1 MVSTQASR
9 LFRWLPLIVGL
20 ALMGTSTVWAQA
32 PEGDPPEAPASKAE
46 AEKPPAVDEN
56 AKDEAAKDPEA
67 EPPAVPS
74 PAPPAL
80 PDAAAP
86 PEPNPEPPAPPDAPA
101 AEGQASAAKTEV
113 ETKPAKK
120 ALRPAEDPDLTT
132 FFGEWRAIYSHMQDF
147 PLNETGDSSG
157 LNWYLD
163 QRLDVG
169 VEQDLSDRLSFGAEL
184 ELFYG
189 QVAGEFDHVGAAHR
203 LDARET
209 LPGWDLK
216 NAELRQ
222 LWLTWRSDWFQ
233 LKAGQMGSH
242 WGLGLLANDGRPTPG
257 RLGYQDQGDLSDRVV
272 IATKPFK
279 TLFPKSWAA
288 EIVAALGGGV
298 VYRDENTSLRD
309 GDVGGEALLSV
320 FYPGEQL
327 WVGMYVAGRF
337 AKDEPGTRLDVV
349 ALDFYGRY
357 EPKPGESGL
366 VAAVELAYVTG
377 KTDRI
382 ITADRLGGL
391 NISALGAVGRIG
403 WHFGCIDLRSQLE
416 VGFASG
422 DPDPHDST
430 ITAFSFDPD
439 YKVGLV
445 LFDTVMRGVSAMAA
459 QEAADPERIGQALP
473 GTDLLAS
480 RGRVSNAVY
489 IYPNVSVKPL
499 ERLSLMA
506 GFLWAFSVV
515 EFSQSYQTFKNGGV
529 LTNPYGLS
537 GAGHDLGYEL
547 NLGAAW
553 DQPVWGD
560 FHLVGGLQ
568 AGWFFPGSA
577 FERPDGSRPGIVA
590 RLQSL
595 VAVTW

>member
-1 MVSTQASR
+1 MNTQRCKILS
-9 LFRWLPLIVGL
+9 WLPLAVGL
-20 ALMGTSTVWAQA
+20 LLMGTSLVWAEE
-32 PEGDPPEAPASKAE
+32 PKEDPKEDPAKEPEAG
-46 AEKPPAVDEN
+46 PPAE
-56 AKDEAAKDPEA
+56 
-67 EPPAVPS
+67 PS
-74 PAPPAL
+74 PATPP
-80 PDAAAP
+80 PDAAPP
-86 PEPNPEPPAPPDAPA
+86 PEPSPEPPGPPDAASPPEPSPEPPAPPAAPPA
-101 AEGQASAAKTEV
+101 AARQAPGTQTTV
-113 ETKPAKK
+113 ETKPAKE
-120 ALRPAEDPDLTT
+120 ALRPAEDPDRTT
-132 FFGEWRAIYSHMQDF
+132 FFGEWRGIYSHMQDF
-147 PLNETGDSSG
+147 PLNETGDTSG

-163 QRLDVG
+163 QRLDIG

-189 QVAGEFDHVGAAHR
+189 QVAGEYDHVGAAHR
-203 LDARET
+203 LDARENM
-209 LPGWDLK
+209 PGWDLK

-233 LKAGQMGSH
+233 LKVGQMGSH
-242 WGLGLLANDGRPTPG
+242 WGMGLLANDGRPTPG

-309 GDVGGEALLSV
+309 GDLGGEALLSV

-357 EPKPGESGL
+357 EPKPGESGP
-366 VAAVELAYVTG
+366 VAALELAYLAG

-382 ITADRLGGL
+382 ITADKLEGL
-391 NISALGAVGRIG
+391 NISAFGAVGRVG

-422 DPDPHDST
+422 DPDPHDAT

-473 GTDLLAS
+473 GTDLVAS

-489 IYPNVSVKPL
+489 VYPNVSVKPI

-515 EFSQSYQTFKNGGV
+515 EFNQSYQTFKNGGV

-537 GAGHDLGYEL
+537 GAGHNLGYEL

-560 FHLVGGLQ
+560 FHLVAGLQ
-568 AGWFFPGSA
+568 AGWFFPGKA
-577 FERPDGSRPGIVA
+577 FDRPDGSRPGIVA

-595 VAVTW
+595 VAITW